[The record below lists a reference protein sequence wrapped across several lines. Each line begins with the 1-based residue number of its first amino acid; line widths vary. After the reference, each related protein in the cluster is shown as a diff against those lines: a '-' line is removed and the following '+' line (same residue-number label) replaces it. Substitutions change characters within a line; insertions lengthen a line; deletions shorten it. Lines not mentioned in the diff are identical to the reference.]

1 MRSVARL
8 VSAAALVGVLV
19 AIWCL
24 TAQHAEGS
32 AALSGSVARVL
43 ARWQAEVSEAAFPG
57 AGVVA
62 QALAF
67 GVAHTRKLAHTAEFL
82 AVGLAVGATLL
93 AWSRPPRRMWRLA
106 GLGAVV
112 CAAASLADQ
121 THKIF
126 VPVRHFDVTDF
137 PYDMAG
143 WGMGLL
149 LTVGVAAWRSGR
161 RVRRRR

>member
-1 MRSVARL
+1 MLSAVAL
-8 VSAAALVGVLV
+8 AAVLA

-43 ARWQAEVSEAAFPG
+43 ARWQAEVSGADVPG

-67 GVAHTRKLAHTAEFL
+67 AVAHTRKLAHTAEFF

-93 AWSRPPRRMWRLA
+93 AWSSPARRMWRLA
-106 GLGAVV
+106 VAGVVV
-112 CAAASLADQ
+112 CAAASVADQ

-137 PYDMAG
+137 PYDVAG
-143 WGMGLL
+143 WGLGLL
-149 LTVGVAAWRSGR
+149 LTLGVAAWRSGR